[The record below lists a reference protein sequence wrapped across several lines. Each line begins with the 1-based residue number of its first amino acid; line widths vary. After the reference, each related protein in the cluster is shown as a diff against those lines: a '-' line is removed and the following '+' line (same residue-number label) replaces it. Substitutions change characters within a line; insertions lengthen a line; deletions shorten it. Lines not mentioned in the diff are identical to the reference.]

1 MQPTTIIRAIALA
14 LTLGATSA
22 AAQTA
27 PDPAPAPAPVQMQ
40 MQMQMQHIRNAT
52 AKITYA
58 GQTFLVD
65 PLLAPKGA
73 YPGFEGT
80 FHSEQRNPLV
90 DLPMTT
96 EEVMAGVDAVIVT
109 HTHLD
114 HWDGGEHEFVRK
126 DIPLFVQH
134 EADAAMVRGQGY
146 TDVRILGVNT
156 DFKGV
161 NLTKVG
167 GQHGNDAMYANEALK
182 AGLGEA
188 MGVVFQAPRSPTVYF
203 AGDTIW
209 HSEVDQSLAKFAP
222 DVIVLNTG
230 EARMKGFTGSIIMSK
245 DDVLHA
251 VQAAPRAT
259 IVAVHMDAINHMTL
273 SRADLRDYV
282 AQNGIEERVRI
293 PTDGEI
299 LIF

>member
-22 AAQTA
+22 AAQIA
-27 PDPAPAPAPVQMQ
+27 PEPAPATEPV
-40 MQMQMQHIRNAT
+40 QMQHIRNAT

-73 YPGFEGT
+73 YSGFEGT

-90 DLPMTT
+90 DLPMST

-114 HWDGGEHEFVRK
+114 HWDGGEHELVRK

-134 EADAAMVRGQGY
+134 EADAKMVRGQGY

-156 DFKGV
+156 DFEGV
-161 NLTKVG
+161 SLTKIG
-167 GQHGNDAMYANEALK
+167 GQHGNDEMYANEALG
-182 AGLGEA
+182 AALGEA
-188 MGVVFQAPRSPTVYF
+188 MGVVFQASRSPTVYF

-209 HSEVDQSLAKFAP
+209 QSEVDRSLAQFAP

-230 EARMKGFTGSIIMSK
+230 EARMKGLTGSIIMSK

-251 VQAAPRAT
+251 AQAAPGAT

-282 AQNGIEERVRI
+282 EQNGIEDRVRI
-293 PTDGEI
+293 PADGEI
-299 LIF
+299 LTF

>member
-1 MQPTTIIRAIALA
+1 MQPSTIIRAVAIS
-14 LTLGATSA
+14 LTLAATGAS
-22 AAQTA
+22 AQTA
-27 PDPAPAPAPVQMQ
+27 PEPASASAPV
-40 MQMQMQHIRNAT
+40 QMQHIRNAT

-65 PLLAPKGA
+65 PMLAAKGA
-73 YPGFEGT
+73 YPGFDGT
-80 FHSEQRNPLV
+80 FHSELRNPLV
-90 DLPMTT
+90 DLPMSA
-96 EEVMAGVDAVIVT
+96 EDVMAGVDAVIVT

-114 HWDGGEHEFVRK
+114 HWDGGEHQFVPK

-134 EADAAMVRGQGY
+134 EADAEMIRKQGY

-209 HSEVDQSLAKFAP
+209 HSEVDQSLEQFAP
-222 DVIVLNTG
+222 GVIVLNTG

-251 VQAAPRAT
+251 AQAAPDAT

-273 SRADLRDYV
+273 SRSDLRDYV

-293 PTDGEI
+293 PADGET
-299 LIF
+299 LTF

>member
-1 MQPTTIIRAIALA
+1 MQPTTIIRAIALS
-14 LTLGATSA
+14 LTLAATSV

-27 PDPAPAPAPVQMQ
+27 PQPVAEPV
-40 MQMQMQHIRNAT
+40 QMQHIRNAT
-52 AKITYA
+52 AKIIYA

-90 DLPMTT
+90 DLPMST

-114 HWDGGEHEFVRK
+114 HWDGGEHELVRK

-134 EADAAMVRGQGY
+134 EADAAMVRKQGY
-146 TDVRILGVNT
+146 TDVRILGVST

-161 NLTKVG
+161 NLTKIG
-167 GQHGNDAMYANEALK
+167 GQHGGDEMYANEALG
-182 AGLGEA
+182 AALGEA

-209 HSEVDQSLAKFAP
+209 HSEVDQSLEQFAP

-251 VQAAPRAT
+251 AQAAPGAT

-282 AQNGIEERVRI
+282 TQSGIEDRVRI
-293 PTDGEI
+293 PADGEI
-299 LIF
+299 LTF

>member
-27 PDPAPAPAPVQMQ
+27 PDPAPTAEPV
-40 MQMQMQHIRNAT
+40 QMQHIRNAT

-209 HSEVDQSLAKFAP
+209 HSEVDQSLEQFAP

-251 VQAAPRAT
+251 AQAAPDAT

-273 SRADLRDYV
+273 SRSDLRDYV

-293 PTDGEI
+293 PADGET
-299 LIF
+299 LTF

>member
-1 MQPTTIIRAIALA
+1 MQPTTIIRAIALS
-14 LTLGATSA
+14 LTLAATNA

-27 PDPAPAPAPVQMQ
+27 PAPAPAAEPV
-40 MQMQMQHIRNAT
+40 QMQHIRNAT

-114 HWDGGEHEFVRK
+114 HWDGGEHELVRK

-146 TDVRILGVNT
+146 TDVRILGVST

-161 NLTKVG
+161 SLTKIG
-167 GQHGNDAMYANEALK
+167 GQHGNDEMYANDALG
-182 AGLGEA
+182 AALGEA

-209 HSEVDQSLAKFAP
+209 HSEVDQSLEQFVP

-230 EARMKGFTGSIIMSK
+230 EARMKGFTSSIIMSK

-251 VQAAPRAT
+251 AQAAPGAT

-282 AQNGIEERVRI
+282 GQNGIEDRVRI
-293 PTDGEI
+293 PADGEI
-299 LIF
+299 LTF

>member
-22 AAQTA
+22 AAQTG
-27 PDPAPAPAPVQMQ
+27 PEPAASAAEQV
-40 MQMQMQHIRNAT
+40 QMQHIRNAT

-90 DLPMTT
+90 DLPMPA

-114 HWDGGEHEFVRK
+114 HWDGGEHALVRK

-134 EADAAMVRGQGY
+134 EADAAMVRKQGF
-146 TDVRILGVNT
+146 TNVRILGVST

-161 NLTKVG
+161 NLTKIG
-167 GQHGNDAMYANEALK
+167 GQHGNDAMYANEALR

-188 MGVVFQAPRSPTVYF
+188 MGIVFQAPRSPTVYF

-209 HSEVDQSLAKFAP
+209 HREVDQSLEQFAP

-230 EARMKGFTGSIIMSK
+230 EARMKGFIGSIIMSK

-251 VQAAPRAT
+251 AQAAPGAT

-282 AQNGIEERVRI
+282 EQNGIEDRVRI
-293 PTDGEI
+293 PVDGEI
-299 LIF
+299 LTF

>member
-22 AAQTA
+22 AAQTT
-27 PDPAPAPAPVQMQ
+27 PDPAPAPAPVQ

-114 HWDGGEHEFVRK
+114 HWDGGEHELVRK

-134 EADAAMVRGQGY
+134 EADAAMMRGQGY

-156 DFKGV
+156 GFKGV
-161 NLTKVG
+161 NLTKIG